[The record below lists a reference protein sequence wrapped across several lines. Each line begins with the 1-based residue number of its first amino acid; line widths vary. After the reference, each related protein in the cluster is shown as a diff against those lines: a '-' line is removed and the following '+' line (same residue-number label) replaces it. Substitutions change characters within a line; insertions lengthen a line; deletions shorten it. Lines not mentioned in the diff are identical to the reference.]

1 MFIWKRP
8 ARAALAS
15 AALAGVATLSLMAA
29 GTDPPALPFRPGER
43 LTYNVTW
50 SVFQAGQVAALLE
63 QSGSDPGDYQIVTT
77 AQSRGIISKLY
88 TLNDEYQSLLNPQ
101 TMCSSGISKH
111 VVEGRRRKQT
121 EIVFDGA
128 RKVAIL
134 NERNL
139 AAAGEPPKHDEHPIP
154 ACVQDVVSAFY
165 YLRTQPMHVGDRIDV
180 PVNDG
185 SRTTHVTVEVQARE
199 QIETPVGTRYAFRVE
214 PAVFGRGSVYQR
226 KGRMLIWFSDDK
238 QRLPLRIKA
247 MLSVGTLTG
256 TLTSVNGDASIGA
269 PAQASSTARATTGA
283 TGTST
288 APGVSA
294 PTNSGDPPAKRPNPD

>member
-1 MFIWKRP
+1 MLIWKRRLR
-8 ARAALAS
+8 AALAGAALAS
-15 AALAGVATLSLMAA
+15 AAAVTLIAA

-50 SVFQAGQVAALLE
+50 SVFQAGEVAALLE
-63 QSGSDPGDYQIVTT
+63 QSGSASGDYQIVTT
-77 AQSRGIISKLY
+77 AQSHGIVSKLY
-88 TLNDEYQSLLNPQ
+88 TLNDEYRSLLNPQ
-101 TMCSSGISKH
+101 TMCSGGISKR

-121 EIVFDGA
+121 EIVFDSA
-128 RKVAIL
+128 RQLAIL
-134 NERNL
+134 DERNL
-139 AAAGEPPKHDEHPIP
+139 AKAGESPKHAEEPIP

-185 SRTTHVTVEVQARE
+185 SKTTNVTVQVQARE
-199 QIETPVGTRYAFRVE
+199 QIETPIGTRYAFRVE
-214 PAVFGRGSVYQR
+214 PAVFGPDSVYKR

-256 TLTSVNGDASIGA
+256 TVTSVAGDAGFGA
-269 PAQASSTARATTGA
+269 PPAQARSTSGSPGSSTPAAA
-283 TGTST
+283 
-288 APGVSA
+288 SA
-294 PTNSGDPPAKRPNPD
+294 PANSADPPAPKRPNLD